1 MCTDGSPDPP
11 DRIWSGAEERVSHR
25 NVGDGHLALI
35 EGLKTQSA
43 NARAEMDAEVDTV
56 TLHSGIAQV
65 RSRHSSNSFG
75 SYRPRDAPTST
86 SIVLT

>member
-56 TLHSGIAQV
+56 TLHSGVAQV
-65 RSRHSSNSFG
+65 RSRPSSNTFA
-75 SYRPRDAPTST
+75 SYRPWDAPMST
-86 SIVLT
+86 SIVLS